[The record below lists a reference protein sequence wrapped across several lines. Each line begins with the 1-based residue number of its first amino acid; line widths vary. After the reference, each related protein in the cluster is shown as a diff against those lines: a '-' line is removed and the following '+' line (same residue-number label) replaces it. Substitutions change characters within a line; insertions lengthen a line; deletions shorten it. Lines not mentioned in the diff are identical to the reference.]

1 MFESISRFQPQLLAL
16 LRIVAAL
23 IFLAHGVIKM
33 FGFPGGAQPGP
44 QDPLTFFWI
53 AGLIEVVTGGL
64 ILIGLFT
71 RPAAFIASGEMAVA
85 YWMVHAPQ
93 SPFPAV
99 NNGDAAI
106 LYCFVFLYLVAAGPG
121 AFSVDGMRAKRT

>member
-1 MFESISRFQPQLLAL
+1 MFEGLARYQPQLLGI
-16 LRIVAAL
+16 LRIVTAL

-33 FGFPGGAQPGP
+33 FGFPEGAQPGA
-44 QDPLTFFWI
+44 QDPFTFFWI
-53 AGLIEVVTGGL
+53 AGLIEVVAGGL
-64 ILIGLFT
+64 ILVGLFT

-106 LYCFVFLYLVAAGPG
+106 LYCFIFLYLVAAGPG
-121 AFSVDGMRAKRT
+121 AFSVDGMRSKRS